1 MTPSATSGA
10 PGALRFQ
17 LESLNPTV
25 AIPASTRGLERLPA
39 QPPGRPRSDGAPAGG
54 SARMSVLED
63 GYRRTDRFLAWLL
76 VGHLALALALAP
88 VRGTWMSALLIGG
101 ALSGVS
107 MLCARVAPG
116 QLLTRM
122 TIASAIMLYSGLII
136 YQTGGMIE
144 MHFHVFGGLAFL
156 LMYRDWRVPV
166 VGAAV
171 IAVHH
176 VVLHELQH
184 RGVPVFVFADHL
196 GYHIVAI
203 HAAWVVFET
212 SVLVMMARNLEKEAR
227 LSDDLI
233 RVALCLGEGNLKARV
248 AETGG
253 MAGQAAAAINA
264 GTQRLADSL
273 GGVRQGAREFVEL
286 SRATRQSASD
296 AATIAQQVSTSAGR
310 VADVAR
316 QQLADTRSLTT
327 VVEGLIGAVDGMS
340 QTAAQVRE
348 ASREAALVARRGSET
363 VDATVEGMLR
373 ARDTVREAAIQV
385 EGMEAHSRRIG
396 EVVQVI
402 TSLASQTNLLAL
414 NAAIEAARAGEQGRG
429 FAVVADEVRKLAE
442 QSSRSVGEIA
452 TLVQQIRESIQA
464 AVQGIAEGSRQ
475 TDQGAQLAGSAG
487 AALRDIIRVVE
498 HTMADVEGIAN
509 TASQIGGRGAEG
521 RSEASAAVRS
531 IVESA
536 DENRAS
542 AEAVHEASAKIRA
555 AVEQIAGWAAEL
567 DDASRQVGERVE
579 MYTV

>member
-1 MTPSATSGA
+1 MRRSVPSLPEGSPSGA
-10 PGALRFQ
+10 A
-17 LESLNPTV
+17 
-25 AIPASTRGLERLPA
+25 ERV
-39 QPPGRPRSDGAPAGG
+39 
-54 SARMSVLED
+54 SVLED
-63 GYRRTDRFLAWLL
+63 GYRRTDRLLAWLL
-76 VGHLALALALAP
+76 VGHFALALALAP
-88 VRGTWMSALLIGG
+88 VRGTWMAALLVGG

-107 MLCARVAPG
+107 MLCARLAPG
-116 QLLTRM
+116 KLVTRM
-122 TIASAIMLYSGLII
+122 TVASAIMLYSGLII
-136 YQTGGMIE
+136 HQTGGMIE
-144 MHFHVFGGLAFL
+144 MHFHIFGGLAFL

-166 VGAAV
+166 VGAVV

-176 VVLHELQH
+176 VVLHELQQ
-184 RGVPVFVFADHL
+184 RGVPVFLFADHL

-212 SVLVMMARNLEKEAR
+212 GVLVMVARDLEKQAR

-248 AETGG
+248 QATGG
-253 MAGQAAAAINA
+253 VAGQAAAAINA
-264 GTQRLADSL
+264 GTERLADSL

-286 SRATRQSASD
+286 SRATRESASE
-296 AATIAQQVSTSAGR
+296 AATIVRQVSASASR

-316 QQLADTRSLTT
+316 QQVAGTQSLTS
-327 VVEGLIGAVDGMS
+327 VVEGLIGSIDRMS

-363 VDATVEGMLR
+363 VDATVEGMIR
-373 ARDTVREAAIQV
+373 ARDTVRNAAAQV

-452 TLVQQIRESIQA
+452 TLVQQIRESIQD
-464 AVQGIAEGSRQ
+464 VVHGIAEGSRQ

-487 AALRDIIRVVE
+487 TALRDIIRVVE

-509 TASQIGGRGAEG
+509 TASQIAGRGAEG
-521 RSEASAAVRS
+521 RGEASAAVRS
-531 IVESA
+531 IVASA
-536 DENRAS
+536 EENRAS
-542 AEAVHEASAKIRA
+542 AEAVHEASAKIRT
-555 AVEQIAGWAAEL
+555 AVEQIAGWAAQL

-579 MYTV
+579 MYAV

>member
-10 PGALRFQ
+10 PGALAFQ
-17 LESLNPTV
+17 LERPDRAV
-25 AIPASTRGLERLPA
+25 ALPA
-39 QPPGRPRSDGAPAGG
+39 PTRARERFPTQPPPPPRSDGGANRD

-88 VRGTWMSALLIGG
+88 VRGTWMAALLIGG
-101 ALSGVS
+101 ALSGIS
-107 MLCARVAPG
+107 MLCARLAPG
-116 QLLTRM
+116 QLVTRM
-122 TIASAIMLYSGLII
+122 TIASALMLYSGLII

-166 VGAAV
+166 VGAVV

-184 RGVPVFVFADHL
+184 RGVPVFLFADHM

-212 SVLVMMARNLEKEAR
+212 SVLVTMARDLEKQAR
-227 LSDDLI
+227 LSDELI
-233 RVALCLGEGNLKARV
+233 RVALCMGDGNLRARV
-248 AETGG
+248 PEAGG
-253 MAGQAAAAINA
+253 VAGQAAAAINA
-264 GTQRLADSL
+264 GTQRLAESL

-286 SRATRQSASD
+286 SRATRESASE
-296 AATIAQQVSTSAGR
+296 ASTIAQQVSTSAGR

-316 QQLADTRSLTT
+316 QQLAGTRSLTS

-498 HTMADVEGIAN
+498 HTVADVEGIAN
-509 TASQIGGRGAEG
+509 SASQIAGRGAEG
-521 RSEASAAVRS
+521 RSEASAALRS

-536 DENRAS
+536 EENRDS

>member
-1 MTPSATSGA
+1 MTLSAVSGA
-10 PGALRFQ
+10 PGALAFQ
-17 LESLNPTV
+17 LDTNDRTV
-25 AIPASTRGLERLPA
+25 AIPTSPRERESHRSR
-39 QPPGRPRSDGAPAGG
+39 RPSPSGSDGGPSRSGE
-54 SARMSVLED
+54 RVSVLED

-88 VRGTWMSALLIGG
+88 LRGTWVSALLIGG
-101 ALSGVS
+101 LLSGVS
-107 MLCARVAPG
+107 MLCARLAPG
-116 QLLTRM
+116 QLVTRM

-136 YQTGGMIE
+136 HQTGGMIE

-166 VGAAV
+166 MGAAV

-176 VVLHELQH
+176 VVLHELQR
-184 RGVPVFVFADHL
+184 RGVPVFIFADHM

-212 SVLVMMARNLEKEAR
+212 SVLVMMARDLEKQAR
-227 LSDDLI
+227 LSDDVI
-233 RVALCLGEGNLKARV
+233 RVALCLGEGNLQARV
-248 AETGG
+248 QDAGG
-253 MAGQAAAAINA
+253 VAGQAAAAINA
-264 GTQRLADSL
+264 GTERLADSL
-273 GGVRQGAREFVEL
+273 GGVRQSAREFVEL
-286 SRATRQSASD
+286 SRATRQSASE
-296 AATIAQQVSTSAGR
+296 AATIAHQVSASASR

-316 QQLADTRSLTT
+316 QQVAGTQSLTA
-327 VVEGLIGAVDGMS
+327 VVEGLIGSVDRMS

-348 ASREAALVARRGSET
+348 ASREAAIVARRGSET

-373 ARDTVREAAIQV
+373 ARDTVRNAAAQV

-464 AVQGIAEGSRQ
+464 VVLGIAEGSRQ

-509 TASQIGGRGAEG
+509 TASQIAGRGAEG

-531 IVESA
+531 IVASA
-536 DENRAS
+536 EENRAS
-542 AEAVHEASAKIRA
+542 AEAVHDASAKIRVA
-555 AVEQIAGWAAEL
+555 IEQISGWAAEL
-567 DDASRQVGERVE
+567 DDASRHVGERIE
-579 MYTV
+579 MYAV

>member
-1 MTPSATSGA
+1 MTLSAVPSA
-10 PGALRFQ
+10 PGALAFQ
-17 LESLNPTV
+17 LESHDQALTVPAPPRERERFSRRPPSSPPSGGVPRPTNQRV
-25 AIPASTRGLERLPA
+25 
-39 QPPGRPRSDGAPAGG
+39 
-54 SARMSVLED
+54 SVLED
-63 GYRRTDRFLAWLL
+63 GYGRTDRFLAWLL

-88 VRGTWMSALLIGG
+88 VRGTWMSAILIGG

-107 MLCARVAPG
+107 MLFARLAPG
-116 QLLTRM
+116 QLVTRM

-166 VGAAV
+166 VGAVV

-176 VVLHELQH
+176 VVLHELQR
-184 RGVPVFVFADHL
+184 RGVPVFLFAEHL

-212 SVLVMMARNLEKEAR
+212 SVLVMMARDLEKQAR
-227 LSDDLI
+227 LSDEVI
-233 RVALCLGEGNLKARV
+233 RVALCLGEGNLQARV
-248 AETGG
+248 ADAGG
-253 MAGQAAAAINA
+253 VAGQAAAAINA
-264 GTQRLADSL
+264 GTERLADSL

-286 SRATRQSASD
+286 SRATRESASE
-296 AATIAQQVSTSAGR
+296 AATIAHQVSASASR

-316 QQLADTRSLTT
+316 QQVAGTHSLTS
-327 VVEGLIGAVDGMS
+327 VVEGLIESVDRMS
-340 QTAAQVRE
+340 QTASQVRE

-373 ARDTVREAAIQV
+373 ARDTVRNAAAQV

-452 TLVQQIRESIQA
+452 ALVQQIRESIQA
-464 AVQGIAEGSRQ
+464 VVQGIAEGSRH

-487 AALRDIIRVVE
+487 EALRDIIRVVE
-498 HTMADVEGIAN
+498 QTMADVEGIAN
-509 TASQIGGRGAEG
+509 TASQIAGRGAEG

-531 IVESA
+531 IVASA
-536 DENRAS
+536 EENRAS
-542 AEAVHEASAKIRA
+542 AEAVHEASARIRT
-555 AVEQIAGWAAEL
+555 AVEQIGGWAAEL
-567 DDASRQVGERVE
+567 DDASRKVGERVE
-579 MYTV
+579 MYAV

>member
-1 MTPSATSGA
+1 MTPSATPGA
-10 PGALRFQ
+10 PGALAFQ
-17 LESLNPTV
+17 LDSLDRAV
-25 AIPASTRGLERLPA
+25 AIPAPTDARERFPT
-39 QPPGRPRSDGAPAGG
+39 PPPMPPRSDGGATRG
-54 SARMSVLED
+54 SERMSVLED

-107 MLCARVAPG
+107 MLCARLAPG
-116 QLLTRM
+116 QLVTRM

-184 RGVPVFVFADHL
+184 RGVPVFVFADHM

-212 SVLVMMARNLEKEAR
+212 SVLVMMARDLEKQAR
-227 LSDDLI
+227 LSDELI
-233 RVALCLGEGNLKARV
+233 RVALCMGDGNLRARV
-248 AETGG
+248 PESGG
-253 MAGQAAAAINA
+253 VAGQAAAAINA
-264 GTQRLADSL
+264 GTQRLAESL

-286 SRATRQSASD
+286 SRATRESASE

-316 QQLADTRSLTT
+316 QQLAGTRSLTS

-363 VDATVEGMLR
+363 VDATVQGMLR

-498 HTMADVEGIAN
+498 HTMADVEGIAT

-536 DENRAS
+536 EENRAS
-542 AEAVHEASAKIRA
+542 AEAMHDASAKIRA

>member
-10 PGALRFQ
+10 PGALAFQ
-17 LESLNPTV
+17 LERPDRAV
-25 AIPASTRGLERLPA
+25 ALPA
-39 QPPGRPRSDGAPAGG
+39 PARARERFPTQPPPPPRSDDGATRG

-88 VRGTWMSALLIGG
+88 VRGTWVSALLIGG
-101 ALSGVS
+101 TLSGVS
-107 MLCARVAPG
+107 MLCARLAPG
-116 QLLTRM
+116 QLVTRM

-184 RGVPVFVFADHL
+184 RGVPVFLFADHM

-212 SVLVMMARNLEKEAR
+212 SVLVMMARDLEKQAR
-227 LSDDLI
+227 LSDELI
-233 RVALCLGEGNLKARV
+233 RVALCMGDGNLRARV
-248 AETGG
+248 PEAGG
-253 MAGQAAAAINA
+253 VAGQAAAAINA
-264 GTQRLADSL
+264 GTQRLAESL
-273 GGVRQGAREFVEL
+273 GGVREGAREFVEL
-286 SRATRQSASD
+286 SRATRESASE
-296 AATIAQQVSTSAGR
+296 ASTIAQQVSSSAGR

-316 QQLADTRSLTT
+316 QQLVGTRSLTS

-498 HTMADVEGIAN
+498 HTVADVEGIAN
-509 TASQIGGRGAEG
+509 SASQIAGRGAEG
-521 RSEASAAVRS
+521 RSEASAALRS

-536 DENRAS
+536 EENRDS

-579 MYTV
+579 MYAV